1 MTVKE
6 NFVEFGELIGSD
18 SPKKIADA
26 YEKMT
31 ALGMEKLFSKRNN
44 KQKERKKMEGLNQFP
59 GNGWEKLPNRLLDPD
74 EFDDDYLDEKEAL
87 RNYHD
92 ELEIDQYLEEQ

>member
-1 MTVKE
+1 
-6 NFVEFGELIGSD
+6 
-18 SPKKIADA
+18 
-26 YEKMT
+26 
-31 ALGMEKLFSKRNN
+31 
-44 KQKERKKMEGLNQFP
+44 MEGLNQFP